1 MPKSKHYIMLDI
13 KSKILN
19 IKGGVGVGKS
29 ICLQTLRGNLEFSPT
44 TYIIYKSLALYR
56 LDFYFMRIS
65 MQSGVAK
72 LILFGINATTIKIVT
87 YHEHGI
93 FSWLSVIRFQYLWSP
108 IIKNQMTNVVT
119 KVHFLLYY
127 HFYIIFFL
135 SMIYKSM
142 YLLQCIEVKLYRF
155 FYFFIL
161 LGNQNIFLCLF
172 FDFFFAYLF

>member
-1 MPKSKHYIMLDI
+1 
-13 KSKILN
+13 
-19 IKGGVGVGKS
+19 
-29 ICLQTLRGNLEFSPT
+29 
-44 TYIIYKSLALYR
+44 
-56 LDFYFMRIS
+56 

-72 LILFGINATTIKIVT
+72 LILFGINATPIKIVT

-127 HFYIIFFL
+127 HFYIIFFFFL

-172 FDFFFAYLF
+172 FYFLFLHTFSNAPMPNSTHSKDTLTQ

>member
-1 MPKSKHYIMLDI
+1 
-13 KSKILN
+13 
-19 IKGGVGVGKS
+19 
-29 ICLQTLRGNLEFSPT
+29 
-44 TYIIYKSLALYR
+44 
-56 LDFYFMRIS
+56 

-142 YLLQCIEVKLYRF
+142 YLLQCIEVKLYKF

-161 LGNQNIFLCLF
+161 LGNQNIFHFYFLIF
-172 FDFFFAYLF
+172 FCIPFLTLPCPTGQLHPLQRHVNSIEKFQVSN